1 MKNAEKHTATVAWT
15 ITVALIFAA
24 VMTFTGCGNPG
35 DGGGGS
41 VPFYTQT
48 REAAPVFDYSEER
61 GFSARATMEA
71 WEWGNPLYEI
81 YKILEDYTG
90 TEDVADS
97 NIYGAVHFAGSLYE
111 ELKENATEL
120 TGAPVEIASTFD
132 FGNSETY
139 THGYVD
145 TDNNR
150 SFAYREPQE
159 GEKHGLMTYQIDY
172 ADSKEYTVM
181 QGYYNENDGTVQI
194 DMLMCVEYESAPNY
208 SLRMHLEG
216 DTDNK
221 TFKLK
226 IMKKSETAYTISLA
240 GYGVS
245 KETEDSSDYFIFQ
258 VKSSEDGGTT
268 WEFGNDMAQ
277 YYYFNAAD
285 ATEEN
290 LSALDPLTELYTTL
304 TDTVDPEGYRSN
316 IPDTLFEVTDVP
328 SSVSEFTDPDNMI
341 DLP

>member
-1 MKNAEKHTATVAWT
+1 MKKSKGNTTKIAWT

-24 VMTFTGCGNPG
+24 VMTFTGCGAL
-35 DGGGGS
+35 GGGAGS

-61 GFSARATMEA
+61 GVSAKATNEA
-71 WEWGNPLYEI
+71 WEWGN
-81 YKILEDYTG
+81 
-90 TEDVADS
+90 
-97 NIYGAVHFAGSLYE
+97 SLYE

-120 TGAPVEIASTFD
+120 SGAPVEIASTFD

-159 GEKHGLMTYQIDY
+159 GEKHGLMTYQID
-172 ADSKEYTVM
+172 DSDSTEYTVM

-194 DMLMCVEYESAPNY
+194 DMLMCVEYETEGNY

-216 DTDNK
+216 DTNDK

-258 VKSSEDGGTT
+258 VKSSEDGGTN

-285 ATEEN
+285 ATEEK
-290 LSALDPLTELYTTL
+290 LSELDPLTELYTTL
-304 TDTVDPEGYRSN
+304 TDTIDPEGYRNS
-316 IPDTLFEVTDVP
+316 IPDTLFEVADVP
-328 SSVSEFTDPDNMI
+328 SSVSGFTDSDNML

>member
-1 MKNAEKHTATVAWT
+1 MKNAEKLTTKIAWT

-24 VMTFTGCGNPG
+24 VMTFTGCGAL
-35 DGGGGS
+35 GGGGGTL
-41 VPFYTQT
+41 PFYTQT
-48 REAAPVFDYSEER
+48 REAAPVFDYGENR
-61 GFSARATMEA
+61 GTSAKAITNTN

-97 NIYGAVHFAGSLYE
+97 NIYRAVYDAGSLYE
-111 ELKENATEL
+111 ALKENATEL
-120 TGAPVEIASTFD
+120 SGAPVEIASTFD
-132 FGNSETY
+132 FGNAETY

-159 GEKHGLMTYQIDY
+159 GEKHGLMTYQIEY
-172 ADSKEYTVM
+172 PDSKEYTVM

-194 DMLMCVEYESAPNY
+194 DMLMCVEYENEGNY
-208 SLRMHLEG
+208 SMRMHLEG
-216 DTDNK
+216 DTDNN
-221 TFKLK
+221 TFQLK
-226 IMKKSETAYTISLA
+226 IMKKSENAYTISLA

-258 VKSSEDGGTT
+258 VKASEDGGTN

-277 YYYFNAAD
+277 YYYFNASD

-290 LSALDPLTELYTTL
+290 LSELDPLTELYTNL
-304 TDTVDPEGYRSN
+304 TDTIDPEGYRNN
-316 IPDTLFEVTDVP
+316 IPDTLFEIADVP
-328 SSVSEFTDPDNMI
+328 SSVSEFTDPDNML